1 MTSDATPAR
10 DELETC
16 DRIYLEKLRLA
27 TTVILRLAED
37 PGTIPDTLEAEL
49 YLFRDR
55 VDRALLL
62 NPDDAAAVARPCTR

>member
-1 MTSDATPAR
+1 MAKEMTTVH
-10 DELETC
+10 DEIDTR

-37 PGTIPDTLEAEL
+37 PGGIPDTLEAEL

-62 NPDDAAAVARPCTR
+62 TPDTTADPLP